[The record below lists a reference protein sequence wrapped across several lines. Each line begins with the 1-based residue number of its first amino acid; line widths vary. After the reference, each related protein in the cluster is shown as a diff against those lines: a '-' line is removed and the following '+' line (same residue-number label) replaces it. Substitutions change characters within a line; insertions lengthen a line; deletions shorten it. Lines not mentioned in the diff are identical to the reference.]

1 MVGSA
6 LLTAPGSAGA
16 DPVPPARAA
25 WRRHLPVLVLLGLGV
40 LVRAAACV
48 AYRPAFWFQGDSGDY
63 LARAIDL
70 DPHAAAEKANTV
82 GYAVFLLLL
91 RWTDSPA
98 AVAVVQHLLG
108 LVVAVLAYALLCRRG
123 VTPWL
128 SALGVAPLVL
138 DARLLVLEH
147 YILSD
152 ALFLAMVTGAV
163 VLLLWRERPGPAAV
177 VGAGLLLGAAVL
189 VRTAGIA
196 AVAACLAFLLVRR
209 IGWARAAA
217 WAAGAALPL
226 VAYAAW
232 SVPATGTFALSNAGD
247 RYLYSRTA
255 AIADCDRL
263 ELTPPQRELCPAQPL
278 GARPERGDWYL
289 WHDPNLR
296 ERGPEQDELI
306 GSFARAVITQQP
318 GDYVALVA
326 RDTARFLA
334 PGRPVD
340 AASRCLFG
348 WWDFPASLPDKVR
361 NTARCKPL
369 LAAGTFTPEPVNP
382 AADEH
387 PGLRAALARY
397 SRHVTV
403 PPLVTGVC
411 LLLCLA
417 APLRPRGAPARWDAA
432 LPAAIGLGLIVL
444 SVATS
449 MYEIRYGLTS
459 IALLGVGGAL
469 AAHQL
474 TAAVRAARATAPTLP
489 DSGSDA

>member
-1 MVGSA
+1 MVRSA
-6 LLTAPGSAGA
+6 LLTAPAS
-16 DPVPPARAA
+16 PTPERPLARAA
-25 WRRHLPVLVLLGLGV
+25 WRGHLPVIVLVGLGV
-40 LVRAAACV
+40 LVRVAACV

-63 LARAIDL
+63 LGRAIDL
-70 DPHAAAEKANTV
+70 DPHAAADKANTV
-82 GYAVFLLLL
+82 GYAVFLAVL

-98 AVAVVQHLLG
+98 AVAVAQHALG
-108 LVVAVLAYALLCRRG
+108 LAIAVLAYALLRRRG
-123 VTPWL
+123 AAAWL

-152 ALFLAMVTGAV
+152 ALFLVMITGAV
-163 VLLLWRERPGPAAV
+163 VLLLWHERPGPAAV
-177 VGAGLLLGAAVL
+177 AGAGLLLGAAVL

-196 AVAACLAFLLVRR
+196 AVAACLAFLAVRR

-217 WAAGAALPL
+217 WAVGAALPL
-226 VAYAAW
+226 AAYAAW
-232 SVPATGTFALSNAGD
+232 SVPATGSFSLSNAGD

-255 AIADCDRL
+255 GIADCARL
-263 ELTPPQRELCPAQPL
+263 ELTAPQRELCPAQPL

-296 ERGPEQDELI
+296 GRGPEQDELI

-318 GDYVALVA
+318 GDYAALVA

-340 AASRCLFG
+340 TASRCLFG
-348 WWDFPASLPDKVR
+348 WWDFPATLPDPAR

-369 LAAGTFTPEPVNP
+369 LAAATFTPEPVNP
-382 AADEH
+382 VRDEH
-387 PGLRAALARY
+387 AGLRAALAWY

-474 TAAVRAARATAPTLP
+474 AAAVRAARATPPLP
-489 DSGSDA
+489 ASGSDDS